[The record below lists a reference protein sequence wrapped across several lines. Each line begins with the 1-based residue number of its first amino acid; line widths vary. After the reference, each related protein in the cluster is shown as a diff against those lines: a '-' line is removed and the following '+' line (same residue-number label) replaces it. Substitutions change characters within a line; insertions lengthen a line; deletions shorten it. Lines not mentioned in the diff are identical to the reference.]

1 MTAASCNFFKDE
13 RLTVG
18 GNIEMVAEIRF
29 GVETIDHIAIPVRDL
44 AINQSFYID
53 VLGLKFKTTRRNPD
67 GSPRQTYLLAGDN
80 IIGLHLPGISAGPSS
95 SAAPRIGVGVTTERF
110 QQIEQNLKRAKHIFR
125 GPIEHSADAP
135 LARSIYF
142 DDPDGNHL
150 EFCVRRSEPMR
161 ECISHTVFETLNLK
175 KTQTFYSEVL
185 GSGVP
190 IACGDEMLIPAQN
203 GQMIG
208 LVEVE
213 ELSDRSKK
221 HGRGCHMAMDVPQ
234 GDFDSMVAL
243 VERYGGRT
251 QGDKRAEEGLRPEGE
266 RSVYFFDP
274 DNNRLQITAHAPNQ
288 TDELLSD
295 EEKWRRIIAS
305 RKEQGRGLS
314 RWESG
319 GKKLI

>member
-1 MTAASCNFFKDE
+1 
-13 RLTVG
+13 
-18 GNIEMVAEIRF
+18 MVAEIRY

-44 AINQSFYID
+44 EANQSFYLD

-67 GSPRQTYLLAGDN
+67 GSPRQTYVLAGDN
-80 IIGLHLPGISAGPSS
+80 IIGLHLPGINAGPSS
-95 SAAPRIGVGVTTERF
+95 GAGPRIGIGLSTEHF
-110 QQIEQNLKRAKHIFR
+110 QQVEQNLKLAKHTFR
-125 GPIEHSADAP
+125 GPVDHSVEAP
-135 LARSIYF
+135 LIRSIYF

-150 EFCVRRSEPMR
+150 EICLRRSEPLR
-161 ECISHTVFETLNLK
+161 ECISHTLFETLNLK
-175 KTQTFYSEVL
+175 KALTFYSEVL

-213 ELSDRSKK
+213 ALSERSKK

-234 GDFDSMVAL
+234 DDFDSMVAL
-243 VERYGGRT
+243 VERYGGRA

-266 RSVYFFDP
+266 RSIYFFDP

-288 TDELLSD
+288 PDELLSD
-295 EEKWRRIIAS
+295 EEKWRRIIA
-305 RKEQGRGLS
+305 RRREQGRGLS